1 VVALKTGAVWVPV
14 KVLAVASPAAP
25 KLVKA
30 TAAVVA
36 PVPPLA
42 IATVPVSVPAEP
54 VVLLVIFA
62 GMSAATS
69 ARKVGVPALPD
80 PGPANTVLIAS
91 EARVIVRVPE
101 DVTGLLVTVKML
113 GADKPTLVTDPAA
126 TQTASPY
133 ASMPVAYSPL
143 HSVGAV
149 LNSGDGISVAVKT
162 RKVGTAAEPDTGPAK
177 NVLAVSVFSVRAK
190 VPDPVTGLSDTVK
203 MSGADRPTLVTT
215 PDEMQTALPLESMP
229 MENWSTHCVGVVLN
243 TTEGMSAVVKSR
255 KMSV

>member
-1 VVALKTGAVWVPV
+1 MKTGAVWVPV

-25 KLVKA
+25 KLVTA

-36 PVPPLA
+36 PVPPFA
-42 IATVPVSVPAEP
+42 IATVPVSDPAEP

-69 ARKVGVPALPD
+69 ARKVGVLALPD

-126 TQTASPY
+126 TQTALPY
-133 ASMPVAYSPL
+133 ASMPVANSPL
-143 HSVGAV
+143 HWVGV
-149 LNSGDGISVAVKT
+149 ELNNGDGISAAVKT
-162 RKVGTAAEPDTGPAK
+162 RKVGVAADPEDGPEK
-177 NVLAVSVFSVRAK
+177 KVLIASVFNVSAS
-190 VPDPVTGLSDTVK
+190 VPDVVTGLPVTVK
-203 MSGADRPTLVTT
+203 IDGAVMPTLVTEPALT
-215 PDEMQTALPLESMP
+215 HTALPLVSMP
-229 MENWSTHCVGVVLN
+229 IAYCPLHCVGVVLN
-243 TTEGMSAVVKSR
+243 TTEGMSEVCNAR
-255 KMSV
+255 